1 MIQYNLGGE
10 MALRK
15 LRLEG
20 DEILRK
26 KSREVAE
33 IDEKIKMILDDML
46 DTMYENDG
54 VGLAA
59 PQIGILKRLVVM
71 DIGDDKVYKMINP
84 KIIACSG
91 KEVDQEGCLSVPEI
105 KGDVSRP
112 TSVTVVYTDENG
124 KEITLITEDHLLSRC
139 ICHEI
144 DHLDGVLFI
153 DKAKN
158 KVQKV

>member
-1 MIQYNLGGE
+1 

-26 KSREVAE
+26 KSREVTQ
-33 IDEKIKMILDDML
+33 IDEKIKMILNDML

-71 DIGDDKVYKMINP
+71 DIGDEKTYKMINP
-84 KIIACSG
+84 KIIASSG
-91 KEVDQEGCLSVPEI
+91 KEVDQEGCLSVPDI

-124 KEITLITEDHLLSRC
+124 QDITLTTEDHLLARC

-144 DHLDGVLFI
+144 DHLDGILFI